1 MIIQELED
9 KEDGDVGGFGYG
21 YGYGL
26 EKKYESNYSTR
37 QREISTSDKCIMQSA
52 KILK

>member
-9 KEDGDVGGFGYG
+9 KEDGDVGG

>member
-9 KEDGDVGGFGYG
+9 KEDGDAGGYG

>member
-9 KEDGDVGGFGYG
+9 KEDAGFG

-37 QREISTSDKCIMQSA
+37 
-52 KILK
+52 